1 MKNVDAEIEA
11 VVQGRT
17 KRRVPTAAIYRR
29 GIGELLEW
37 IENTGNSGS
46 SSGTRDRLT
55 LGIADVSRDA
65 IGVVQHMVELD
76 AELIVGI
83 DRRAGLIVIL
93 QPILRRAGDHV
104 RPHRL

>member
-11 VVQGRT
+11 VVQART

-46 SSGTRDRLT
+46 SSGTRDRFPLR
-55 LGIADVSRDA
+55 IADVSRDA
-65 IGVVQHMVELD
+65 IGAAQHVVEFN
-76 AELIVGI
+76 AELVVGI
-83 DRRAGLIVIL
+83 DRCAGLIGSL
-93 QPILRRAGDHV
+93 QPILRLAEEHV
-104 RPHRL
+104 RP